1 MNPEFRLLCI
11 QLSEELEKKPELSKQ
26 LGIKVS
32 FEYSDEKLET
42 VQTEENE

>member
-1 MNPEFRLLCI
+1 MNLELRLLCI

-32 FEYSDEKLET
+32 FEYSDEKPAT
-42 VQTEENE
+42 VQTKEN

>member
-11 QLSEELEKKPELSKQ
+11 QLSEELEKKPEFSKQ

-42 VQTEENE
+42 VRTEEN

>member
-1 MNPEFRLLCI
+1 MNPELRLLCI

-32 FEYSDEKLET
+32 FECFDEKPAT
-42 VQTEENE
+42 VQTKEN